1 MGGRVYVE
9 MYYPKSNQTEPH
21 SNITNP
27 TELVTTFFFISYC
40 CDLIFLVHK
49 KS

>member
-1 MGGRVYVE
+1 MVRCRVGGRVYVE

-27 TELVTTFFFISYC
+27 TELVTTFSS
-40 CDLIFLVHK
+40 FLTVVI
-49 KS
+49 